1 MYYDKTITDQYS
13 FRTFHIYRFNDFV
26 HMHQLDQQ
34 IGSSFSLNFALW
46 ACKSNRQYL
55 LIRFL
60 CASFFV
66 FFISGTIY
74 NILYQKNKDQKS
86 GLCRLLMFSTLI
98 TDAFVLLTVAAIFIA
113 DYFVIFNDIGAI
125 LSPIIYSIIS
135 IVESLIAM
143 FIYYVK
149 YS

>member
-1 MYYDKTITDQYS
+1 MTKQSRINILFGLSTYISLMISYICINLISKLAVH
-13 FRTFHIYRFNDFV
+13 FRSISHFGLAKAMDNI
-26 HMHQLDQQ
+26 
-34 IGSSFSLNFALW
+34 SSFVFCMLP
-46 ACKSNRQYL
+46 
-55 LIRFL
+55 
-60 CASFFV
+60 FFV

-86 GLCRLLMFSTLI
+86 GFCRLLMFSTLI
-98 TDAFVLLTVAAIFIA
+98 TDAFLLLTVAAIFIA